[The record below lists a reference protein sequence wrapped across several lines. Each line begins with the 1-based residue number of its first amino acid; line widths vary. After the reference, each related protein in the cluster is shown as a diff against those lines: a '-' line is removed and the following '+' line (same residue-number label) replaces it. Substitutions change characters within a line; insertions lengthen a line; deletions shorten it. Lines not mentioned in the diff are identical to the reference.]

1 MMDYWL
7 TEQEQLVQS
16 SFHDYLAS
24 ECDSHRVR
32 AAYDSH
38 YTFDEE
44 LWRGFTE
51 LGFTATCIPEEYGG
65 SGLGMMDA
73 ALISEELG
81 RHTAPLFLEG
91 HILAGLVIAMGG
103 SSEQKQR
110 LLPKLVT
117 GELIGSLALAVR
129 DFSSEVNPDEAG
141 TVTLGMVPMADVA
154 GLLVIKCAGDQL
166 GIVESAHAS
175 FSASDAQGIDQ
186 TRKVFEVSIDQASVE
201 LIPDFSGERLT
212 SALITL
218 LSADAFG
225 AASSLLELTTEYTK
239 TREQFGQPIAQFQ
252 AVKHQLAEFAL
263 DVITGRGLFWKAA
276 REFDAGDESWLKSAA
291 MAKAHITDKAV
302 QGARG
307 AVELHGGIGFTWESD
322 VQFYF
327 KRLMFDRNYLGTPEE
342 YHERC
347 AELSGWAL

>member
-1 MMDYWL
+1 MDYWL

-16 SFHDYLAS
+16 SFHDYLVS

-32 AAYDSH
+32 AAYDMDP
-38 YTFDEE
+38 TFDEE
-44 LWRGFTE
+44 LWQGFTE

-81 RHTAPLFLEG
+81 RHTTPLFLEG
-91 HILAGLVIAMGG
+91 HILAGLAIAMGG

-110 LLPKLVT
+110 LLSKLAT
-117 GELIGSLALAVR
+117 GELIGSLALAVT
-129 DFSSEVNPDEAG
+129 DFSSEVDPGEAG
-141 TVTLGMVPMADVA
+141 IVTLGIVPMADVA
-154 GLLVIKCAGDQL
+154 GLLLVRCAGDRL
-166 GIVESAHAS
+166 GIVESAHAGY
-175 FSASDAQGIDQ
+175 SAKDAQGIDR
-186 TRKVFEVSIDQASVE
+186 TRKVFQVSIDQAAVE
-201 LIPDFSGERLT
+201 PIPAFSGEQLT

-225 AASSLLELTTEYTK
+225 AASRLLELTTEYAK
-239 TREQFGQPIAQFQ
+239 TREQFGQPIGQFQ

-276 REFDAGDESWLKSAA
+276 REFDAGDESWLKSAS

-302 QGARG
+302 KGARG

-322 VQFYF
+322 VQFYL

-342 YHERC
+342 YRERC
-347 AELSGWAL
+347 AELSGWAS